1 MRRGGTLLLQQIK
14 MRAFMISPNMVALLN
29 QQIHLESQASNIY
42 LAMAS
47 WAEVAGYEGISSLMY
62 KQSSEERE
70 HMLKLFHYI
79 NERGGKAL
87 VPTIG
92 PVIEN
97 YTSVNEMFDSFL
109 KSEQSVSEDINK
121 LVHASLE
128 EQDFTTHNFLQ
139 WYVSEQ
145 MEEERVAR
153 TLLDKLSLI
162 GTDKAGL
169 YLFDR
174 DCGVLAATTV

>member
-1 MRRGGTLLLQQIK
+1 
-14 MRAFMISPNMVALLN
+14 MITTSMTSLLN
-29 QQIHLESQASNIY
+29 HQIYLESHASNLY

-47 WAEVAGYEGISSLMY
+47 WAELSGYEGISKLMY
-62 KQSSEERE
+62 QQSSEERE

-87 VPTIG
+87 VPTIEA
-92 PVIEN
+92 VKES
-97 YTSVNEMFDSFL
+97 YTSINEMFEAL
-109 KSEQSVSEDINK
+109 LASEIRVSSEVNK

-145 MEEERVAR
+145 MEEERLAR
-153 TLLDKLSLI
+153 TLLDKLALI
-162 GTDKAGL
+162 GANQAGL

-174 DCGVLAATTV
+174 DCGLMSANTHE

>member
-1 MRRGGTLLLQQIK
+1 
-14 MRAFMISPNMVALLN
+14 MISKTMVALLN
-29 QQIHLESQASNIY
+29 QQIYLESQASNTY

-47 WAEVAGYEGISSLMY
+47 WAEIAGYEGISSLMY

-92 PVIEN
+92 AVVEN
-97 YTSVNEMFDSFL
+97 YNSVNEMFDAFL
-109 KSEQSVSEDINK
+109 QSEVSVSEDINK
-121 LVHASLE
+121 LVNSSLQ

-153 TLLDKLSLI
+153 TLLDKLRLI
-162 GTDKAGL
+162 GSDKAGL

-174 DCGVLAATTV
+174 DCGLLGAQAA

>member
-1 MRRGGTLLLQQIK
+1 
-14 MRAFMISPNMVALLN
+14 MVALLN
-29 QQIHLESQASNIY
+29 KQIFLESHASNLY

-47 WAEVAGYEGISSLMY
+47 WAEVAGYEGISTLMY
-62 KQSSEERE
+62 EQSSEERE

-87 VPTIG
+87 VPTIDA
-92 PVIEN
+92 VQDAYAN
-97 YTSVNEMFDSFL
+97 VNEMFDAFL
-109 KSEQSVSEDINK
+109 KSEVSVSAEINK
-121 LVHASLE
+121 LVNSSLQ

-145 MEEERVAR
+145 MEEEHLAR

-162 GTDKAGL
+162 GNDKAGL

-174 DCGVLAATTV
+174 DCGSIAKSRDQ

>member
-1 MRRGGTLLLQQIK
+1 
-14 MRAFMISPNMVALLN
+14 MISPNMVALLN
-29 QQIHLESQASNIY
+29 RQIHLESQASNIY

-47 WAEVAGYEGISSLMY
+47 WAEVVGFEGISSLMY

-87 VPTIG
+87 VPTIDA
-92 PVIEN
+92 VKEA
-97 YTSVNEMFDSFL
+97 YSSVNEMFNSFL
-109 KSEQSVSEDINK
+109 TSEISVSEEINK
-121 LVHASLE
+121 LVHASLQ

-162 GTDKAGL
+162 GEDKAGL

-174 DCGVLAATTV
+174 DCGAHPASDQKASD

>member
-1 MRRGGTLLLQQIK
+1 
-14 MRAFMISPNMVALLN
+14 MISPNMVALLN
-29 QQIHLESQASNIY
+29 QQIYLEAQASDTY

-47 WAEVAGYEGISSLMY
+47 WAEVAGFEGISSLMY
-62 KQSSEERE
+62 KQSNEERE

-79 NERGGKAL
+79 NERGGKAV
-87 VPTIG
+87 VPTISA
-92 PVIEN
+92 VTQSYN
-97 YTSVNEMFDSFL
+97 SVNEMFDSFL
-109 KSEQSVSEDINK
+109 KSEVSVSEDINK
-121 LVHASLE
+121 LVHASLQ

-174 DCGVLAATTV
+174 DCGVLATRTV

>member
-1 MRRGGTLLLQQIK
+1 
-14 MRAFMISPNMVALLN
+14 MISTTMVTRLN
-29 QQIHLESQASNIY
+29 QQIYLESKASNTY

-47 WAEVAGYEGISSLMY
+47 WAEVAGFEGISSLMY
-62 KQSSEERE
+62 RQSNEERE

-79 NERGGKAL
+79 NERGGKAN

-92 PVIEN
+92 AVTESYN
-97 YTSVNEMFDSFL
+97 SVNDMFDSFL
-109 KSEQSVSEDINK
+109 KSEVSVSEDINK

-174 DCGVLAATTV
+174 DCGVLATRPA